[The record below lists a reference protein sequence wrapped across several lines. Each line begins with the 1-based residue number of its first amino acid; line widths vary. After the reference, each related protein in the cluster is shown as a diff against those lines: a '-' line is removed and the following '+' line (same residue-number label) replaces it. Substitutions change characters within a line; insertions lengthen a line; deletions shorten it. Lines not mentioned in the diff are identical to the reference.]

1 MELRPHQAEAVDN
14 VVRILGVPP
23 GGRMPPEG
31 LRTQVI
37 AATGSGKTLI
47 GAESAQRLSARRVLV
62 LVPTLDLLTQMAG
75 AWRRAG
81 RSGAMVGVCSLR
93 AEESQ
98 GLPCTTDPDELV
110 SWVSGLETVTV
121 FATYASVGL
130 GILQRAHAAGL
141 PVWSLM
147 VVDEAH
153 RTSGDGLKPWAAVH
167 DQAQLPAERRLYMTA
182 TARVWEAEGERPRLV
197 ASMEDGSPVF
207 GPVAYKLTLSEA
219 IGRGIVAPYQV
230 LCLDIRDPDLYAAL
244 ATEATGSD
252 AVRGARLAAIQT
264 GLMRAAVEERFRR
277 VLSFHS
283 RVGEAEAMAVSVP
296 AVAAR
301 LAEDDPDT
309 YPPVE
314 QVWADWLYGEHAP
327 GHRRNVLDE
336 FASDFLGGPEFDGR
350 DVRAELRVLSS
361 VRVLGEGVDT
371 AECDAVLF
379 SDARG
384 SMVDIVQM
392 VGRALRL
399 NPDHGKLA
407 TLIVPVFLGPGED
420 PNELLTSDAYTT
432 LSKILAALRAHD
444 AETIEALADPRLRNS
459 RSAVDR
465 DGDGDGD
472 GEDGLLDGEE
482 HDQDGQEDVDRETTL
497 VSERAAGVL
506 RFSEERDPAALTR
519 FVQLRV
525 IDPEGAYWRRGIEA
539 ATRWLRETGN
549 TELRVPFTYVTP
561 DDWGSAGSHPLGV
574 WVADQRRYYSAGTL
588 EASRVAELE
597 KLGMLWSVHAS
608 AWDAGLEVARS
619 YAAAHGHFL
628 PPTGAVW
635 GSGGADGVGG
645 GAGAMAIGVWAKNQ
659 RAAARKAVENAARRA
674 AGETGVSYAGELSE
688 ARQEALAEVDP
699 GWCPAWEV
707 GWQRCYRLALAH
719 AKAGG
724 ALPAAAGELVVQGED
739 LGAWIGAQRMGWEKL
754 MPAQQYLLETLGIE
768 PPADGETL
776 APVRRS
782 QDERW
787 SINLAAAR
795 QFHAREGHL
804 RPARKHVEMI
814 TMDGG
819 GEGEQEAVKLGAFVD
834 NSRRRAAKLSPERR
848 AALDDLG
855 MRW

>member
-14 VVRILGVPP
+14 VVRILGMPP

-47 GAESAQRLSARRVLV
+47 GAESAHRLAARRVLV

-81 RSGAMVGVCSLR
+81 RSGAMLGVCSLR

-110 SWVSGLETVTV
+110 AWMSGLETVTV
-121 FATYASVGL
+121 FATYAAVGL
-130 GILQRAHAAGL
+130 GILQRAHTAGL
-141 PVWSLM
+141 GVWSLM

-207 GPVAYKLTLSEA
+207 GLVAYKLTLSEA

-244 ATEATGSD
+244 TTEATGSD
-252 AVRGARLAAIQT
+252 AVRGARLAAVQT
-264 GLMRAAVEERFRR
+264 GLMHAAVEERFRR

-283 RVGEAEAMAVSVP
+283 RVSEAEAMAASVP

-327 GHRRNVLDE
+327 GHRRTVLDE
-336 FASDFLGGPEFDGR
+336 FASDFLGGSEFEGEN
-350 DVRAELRVLSS
+350 VRAELRVLSS

-420 PNELLTSDAYTT
+420 PNELLTSDAYGS
-432 LSKILAALRAHD
+432 LSKILGALRAHD
-444 AETIEALADPRLRNS
+444 SETIEALADPRLRNS
-459 RSAVDR
+459 RPAVED
-465 DGDGDGD
+465 D
-472 GEDGLLDGEE
+472 GEDVLPD
-482 HDQDGQEDVDRETTL
+482 DQDDDADREVER
-497 VSERAAGVL
+497 VSARASGVL
-506 RFSEERDPAALTR
+506 RFSEERDPAALTQ

-525 IDPEGAYWRRGIEA
+525 IDPEGAYWLRGIEA

-561 DDWGSAGSHPLGV
+561 EDWSSVGSHPLGT
-574 WVADQRRYYSAGTL
+574 WVADQRRYYAAGTL
-588 EASRVAELE
+588 EASRVTELT
-597 KLGMLWSVHAS
+597 KLGMVWSVHAS
-608 AWDAGLEVARS
+608 AWDTGLEVARS
-619 YAAAHGHFL
+619 YAAVHGHCL
-628 PPTGAVW
+628 PAASVVW
-635 GSGGADGVGG
+635 ESFPLGTW
-645 GAGAMAIGVWAKNQ
+645 MKNQ
-659 RAAARKAVENAARRA
+659 RAAARKTAENAARRA

-688 ARQEALAEVDP
+688 NRMEALTEVDP
-699 GWCPAWEV
+699 GWSPAWEI
-707 GWQRCYRLALAH
+707 GWQRNYRLALAH
-719 AKAGG
+719 VKAGG
-724 ALPAAAGELVVQGED
+724 ALPVGPGELVVQGED
-739 LGAWIGAQRMGWEKL
+739 LGNWIVGQRAGWDKL
-754 MPAQQYLLETLGIE
+754 MPAQQYLLEALGIE
-768 PPADGETL
+768 PAAEGE
-776 APVRRS
+776 AVVPVRRS

-787 SINLAAAR
+787 NTNLAAAR
-795 QFHAREGHL
+795 QFHTREGHL
-804 RPARKHVEMI
+804 RPARQHVEVV
-814 TMDGG
+814 DG
-819 GEGEQEAVKLGAFVD
+819 EEFKLGAFVD
-834 NSRRRAAKLSPERR
+834 NSRRRAAKLTPDRR
-848 AALDDLG
+848 AALDELG